1 MFVTV
6 SSGQMFASTR
16 CLVEVGNLLCHLLAL
31 TVCKHDG
38 SLLLPPLKFSY
49 HSYCI
54 FVYIVEIL
62 AWWKLYNLSVAL

>member
-38 SLLLPPLKFSY
+38 SLSLPPLKL
-49 HSYCI
+49 
-54 FVYIVEIL
+54 VTIL
-62 AWWKLYNLSVAL
+62 TAYLCTLWKFLLGGNSLI